1 MIFNVDK
8 AIAWTIINRSIG
20 VIKGPLS
27 LYFIITFLTP
37 KIQGVWYAFGSLS
50 ALTIFAELGFL
61 TIITQFVS
69 HEFAFMSETSGYIKG
84 SQVQLNRFF
93 GLIKFS
99 FKFYFVIVPVA
110 IALLA
115 TTGLFFFRSEVQT
128 IKLAWIVYAIAGGI
142 DLMLSLSQAIY
153 AGVNKVKE
161 AQINA
166 LIYTTISSVATW
178 ILLILD
184 FGIWAIVY
192 GNLIGVFMAIIVF
205 YYRGRIFWRQVIAFK
220 YIQKHSFLKETLPLQ
235 LKYAVSWI
243 SAYFILHIL
252 IPTAYKFAS
261 KVEAG
266 QLGITLALVGAITL
280 ISNSLINAKLPVVNM
295 LVANANYTD
304 LNVLFKRLFKQSVAL
319 QTVGCLM
326 ALIMLIILEVYY
338 PEYTKRFLPKYHIV
352 LLMALQFPQL
362 VINFLSIYMRAHKEE
377 PLMWAIF
384 IQSILIIVTVPFCMY
399 FYSLK
404 VVLYSMNVIYFLV
417 ALPLT
422 IYIFS
427 IKYRS
432 YSKFSLE
439 QNNAGDTGYK
449 YFLEK

>member
-1 MIFNVDK
+1 MTLKVDT
-8 AIAWTIINRSIG
+8 AIAWTIINRSVG
-20 VIKGPLS
+20 VVKGPLS

-69 HEFAFMSETSGYIKG
+69 HEFAFMSEKAGYIKG
-84 SQVQLNRFF
+84 DQTQLNRFF

-99 FKFYFVIVPVA
+99 FKFYSIVVPLA
-110 IALLA
+110 IILLA
-115 TTGLFFFRSEVQT
+115 VIGFFFFRSE
-128 IKLAWIVYAIAGGI
+128 IPSIRLAWTIYSIAGGI

-161 AQINA
+161 AQVNA

-178 ILLILD
+178 ILLMLN

-192 GNLIGVFMAIIVF
+192 GNLIGVFMATFIF
-205 YYRGRIFWRQVIAFK
+205 YFKGRTFWRQVITFK
-220 YIQKHSFLKETLPLQ
+220 YVQEHSFIKETLPLQ

-243 SAYFILHIL
+243 SAYFILHTL
-252 IPTAYKFAS
+252 IPAAYKFGT

-266 QLGITLALVGAITL
+266 QLGITLALIGAITL
-280 ISNSLINAKLPVVNM
+280 ISNSLITAKTPVVNM
-295 LVANANYTD
+295 YVANSSYAE
-304 LNVLFKRLFKQSVAL
+304 LNVLFRRLFKQSLAL
-319 QTVGCLM
+319 QTVACLM
-326 ALIMLIILEVYY
+326 ALIMLTILDKYY
-338 PEYTKRFLPKYHIV
+338 PNYASRFLPRYHVI

-362 VINFLSIYMRAHKEE
+362 AINFLSIYMRAHKEE

-384 IQSILIIVTVPFCMY
+384 FQSILIVVSVVVCMY
-399 FYSLK
+399 FYNLK
-404 VVLYSMNVIYFLV
+404 VVLYAMNIIYFLL

-427 IKYRS
+427 KKYNS
-432 YSKFSLE
+432 YSKLLS
-439 QNNAGDTGYK
+439 
-449 YFLEK
+449 